1 VSVQENS
8 DATGRREMWR
18 SGQYTLGEDSSQ
30 RELLQERGQDHLHLK
45 AIPNWEKQAQILVRT
60 CTHDGFLQS
69 IYCVNA
75 SYASEKN
82 HYHSDIEIRFKKV
95 T

>member
-1 VSVQENS
+1 
-8 DATGRREMWR
+8 MWR
-18 SGQYTLGEDSSQ
+18 SGQYILGEDSSQ

-45 AIPNWEKQAQILVRT
+45 AIPNWEKRAQILVRT
-60 CTHDGFLQS
+60 CTHMGSYKVYIVS
-69 IYCVNA
+69 IA

-82 HYHSDIEIRFKKV
+82 HYHPDIEIRFKKV